1 MLKYVWMIILV
12 LGHIAAIA
20 YVGYDAK
27 ASYDHIKGK
36 NKKFDIEEFL
46 SALDEN
52 TYVIVIVLTLG
63 WFVVSM
69 IYWAIQM
76 AKLG

>member
-12 LGHIAAIA
+12 IGHIAAIA
-20 YVGYDAK
+20 YVGYDVK

-36 NKKFDIEEFL
+36 YNKFDIEEFF
-46 SALDEN
+46 STLDEN

-76 AKLG
+76 AN

>member
-20 YVGYDAK
+20 YVGYDVK
-27 ASYDHIKGK
+27 ASYDYIKEK
-36 NKKFDIEEFL
+36 YNKFDVEKFF
-46 SALDEN
+46 SALNEN
-52 TYVIVIVLTLG
+52 TYVIVIVFTLG
-63 WFVVSM
+63 WFEVSM